1 VNVAEGVVAVSNQV
15 EGWAGFP
22 IVSWLECL
30 TGLPVALENDANTG
44 ALAEACKGA
53 GRDYRYVCF
62 LTLGSGCG
70 GGMVA
75 DGYIYHGA
83 PPGES
88 EVGLQALNRDG
99 ATVES
104 SCCGWAVDRKV
115 RDYVAEHPES
125 ILADLVGEEEG
136 AEARFLV
143 SAIDRGDAGAHAML
157 EETAEDLAFG
167 LSHVT
172 HLLHP
177 EIICLGGGLSLMGE
191 PLRAA
196 VAEHLPRFVHPAYQ
210 PSPHIAITELGE
222 DAIAMGALILA
233 RRKAANVESR

>member
-1 VNVAEGVVAVSNQV
+1 VATSNQV
-15 EGWAGFP
+15 EGWADHP
-22 IVSWLECL
+22 IVSWLEEL

-44 ALAEACKGA
+44 ALAEAVKGA
-53 GRDYRYVCF
+53 GRQYRYVCF

-75 DGYIYHGA
+75 DGSIYHGA

-88 EVGLQALNRDG
+88 EVGLQALSKKGD
-99 ATVES
+99 TVES
-104 SCCGWAVDRKV
+104 QCCGWAVDRKI
-115 RDYVAEHPES
+115 REYVADHPDS
-125 ILADLVGEEEG
+125 ALAELVGEEEG
-136 AEARFLV
+136 GEARFLAAAV
-143 SAIDRGDAGAHAML
+143 AEGDVGACAIL

-191 PLRAA
+191 PLWSA
-196 VAEHLPRFVHPAYQ
+196 VATELPRFVHPAYR
-210 PSPHIAITELGE
+210 PPPRIAIAELGE
-222 DAIAMGALILA
+222 DVIAVGALLLA
-233 RRKAANVESR
+233 LRKAAATDSR